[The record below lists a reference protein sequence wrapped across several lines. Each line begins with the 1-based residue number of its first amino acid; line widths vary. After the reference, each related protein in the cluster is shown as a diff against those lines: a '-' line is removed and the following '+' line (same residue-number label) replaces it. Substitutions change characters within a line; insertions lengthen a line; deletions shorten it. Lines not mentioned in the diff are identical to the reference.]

1 MVLFSIVLGTAVS
14 LYAESSM
21 KCGAGKC
28 GGAQKE
34 KKVEKKESGKKCGSA
49 HMKENAGKCGQADK
63 KEKSGSKCG
72 SAHMKENAGKCG

>member
-1 MVLFSIVLGTAVS
+1 MKKVTMVLFTVVLGATLS
-14 LYAESSM
+14 LAAESSM

-28 GGAQKE
+28 GGAKQ
-34 KKVEKKESGKKCGSA
+34 EKKETKKDTNMKCG
-49 HMKENAGKCGQADK
+49 AGKCGQADK